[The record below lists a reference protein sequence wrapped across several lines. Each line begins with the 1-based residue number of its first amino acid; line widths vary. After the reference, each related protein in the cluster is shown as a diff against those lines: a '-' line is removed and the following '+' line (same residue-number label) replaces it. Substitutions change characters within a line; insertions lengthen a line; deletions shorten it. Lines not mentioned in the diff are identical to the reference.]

1 LCDYKTDRKY
11 NYTTHLKSLN
21 HKCKEEDDNNKIIK
35 DKQMIE
41 KIIERR
47 IKVKYEDMID
57 DLEKKL
63 KKYRKY
69 KKMYHNIVEKVV
81 DKSIDYFD
89 KTNELLVRDKED
101 MKKILEKSLENNNIV
116 AKTTKKSVS
125 AINYLIKHCA
135 NSHSIES
142 YNIDSIKNNDLL
154 KIAFNPKHMGV
165 VLTNLC
171 ITIDGIDKSG
181 IRCMDYNRL
190 KFGVNIGGN
199 WVTDT
204 TGNIIKDK
212 IIKPV
217 KDKAYKCL
225 NQWMTE
231 LTTKGNVPTED
242 IKKYQ
247 KGIEN
252 IRALDDDKMQNII
265 LKKLGSNC
273 MIDRDKLCLFNYG

>member
-1 LCDYKTDRKY
+1 MKYYCNLCDYETERKF
-11 NYTTHLKSLN
+11 NYTLHLQSNIHIVKLDEKDKIN
-21 HKCKEEDDNNKIIK
+21 QDKIELINKI
-35 DKQMIE
+35 DK
-41 KIIERR
+41 
-47 IKVKYEDMID
+47 
-57 DLEKKL
+57 LEKQVK
-63 KKYRKY
+63 KY
-69 KKMYHNIVEKVV
+69 KKYKKYKKKYDDEIKNRLIYLEQNKQNME
-81 DKSIDYFD
+81 
-89 KTNELLVRDKED
+89 
-101 MKKILEKSLENNNIV
+101 KILEKSLENNNIV
-116 AKTTKKSVS
+116 AKTTKKSIS
-125 AINYLIKHCA
+125 AINYLIKNCA

-165 VLTNLC
+165 VITNLC
-171 ITIDGIDKSG
+171 VTIDGIDKSG

-190 KFGVNIGGN
+190 KFGVNIGGS

-231 LTTKGNVPTED
+231 LTTRGNVPTED

-273 MIDRDKLCLFNYG
+273 MIDRDKLSFL

>member
-1 LCDYKTDRKY
+1 MLYTCEYCDYQTDRKD
-11 NYTTHLKSLN
+11 TLKRHYDSN
-21 HKCKEEDDNNKIIK
+21 RHKINEKNNNDKNKEQDIVKKIKEEYECKIDEYKRENMTLIK
-35 DKQMIE
+35 
-41 KIIERR
+41 
-47 IKVKYEDMID
+47 
-57 DLEKKL
+57 
-63 KKYRKY
+63 KY
-69 KKMYHNIVEKVV
+69 KKYKKYKKKYDDEIKNRLIYLEQNKQNIE
-81 DKSIDYFD
+81 
-89 KTNELLVRDKED
+89 
-101 MKKILEKSLENNNIV
+101 KILEKSLENNNIV
-116 AKTTKKSVS
+116 AKTTKKSIS
-125 AINYLIKHCA
+125 AINYLIKNCA

-165 VLTNLC
+165 VITNLC
-171 ITIDGIDKSG
+171 VTIDGIDKSG

-190 KFGVNIGGN
+190 KFGVNIGGS

-231 LTTKGNVPTED
+231 LTTRGNVPTED

-273 MIDRDKLCLFNYG
+273 MIDRDKLSFL